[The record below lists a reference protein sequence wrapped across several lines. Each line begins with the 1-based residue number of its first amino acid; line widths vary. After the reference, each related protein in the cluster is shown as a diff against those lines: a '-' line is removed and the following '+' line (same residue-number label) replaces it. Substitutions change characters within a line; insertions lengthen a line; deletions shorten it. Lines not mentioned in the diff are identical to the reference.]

1 VVLGLAATGDAE
13 APVALAELNEPRP
26 GSADVIVE
34 QRVISLNRGEA
45 RALPTA
51 PPGTVLGWDIAGVV
65 AEPAAD
71 GSGPAQHS
79 WVIGVGD
86 PSGGG
91 WAQRV
96 SVPSRNLAVVPDDLD
111 LEAASVLPIAGLTA
125 LWALSTAG
133 PILGKRVFI
142 TGAAGGVGRLA
153 VQLAHCGGAHV
164 TAAVR
169 DEQRAAGLRALGA
182 DEVVFENERDEQRFD
197 LVLESIGG
205 ESLAASLHRIAEGG
219 TVVLFGNSSDS
230 NPVLDVEFYNRS
242 RGAQLYAFNIMYE
255 LPRRNAAVDLLWLA
269 EEMLAGRL
277 DPQISRRASWREAS
291 DVLRALTEREINGK
305 AVLHVD

>member
-1 VVLGLAATGDAE
+1 VLGLAATGNAD
-13 APVALAELNEPRP
+13 APVALVELDEPRP
-26 GSADVIVE
+26 GSADVLVE

-45 RALPTA
+45 RGLRAA
-51 PPGTVLGWDIAGVV
+51 APGTVLGWDIAGVV
-65 AEPAAD
+65 AEPAAN
-71 GSGPAQHS
+71 GSGPAQNS
-79 WVIGVGD
+79 RVIGVS
-86 PSGGG
+86 SGGG
-91 WAQRV
+91 WAQRA

-125 LWALSTAG
+125 LWALSMAA
-133 PILGKRVFI
+133 PLFGKQVFI

-153 VQLAHCGGAHV
+153 VQLAHRGGAYV
-164 TAAVR
+164 TAAAR
-169 DEQRAAGLRALGA
+169 DEQRAAGLRSLGA

-197 LVLESIGG
+197 LILESIGG
-205 ESLAASLHRIAEGG
+205 DSLAASLHRVAEGG
-219 TVVLFGNSSDS
+219 TVALFGNSSDS
-230 NPVLDVEFYNRS
+230 NPVLDGEFYNHS

-255 LPRRNAAVDLLWLA
+255 LPRRDAAVDLRWLA

-291 DVLRALTEREINGK
+291 DVLRALTERRINGK